1 MDLDTTQMFQ
11 FGANRDDFIK
21 NIVMEV
27 YSALLEKGIQPN
39 QPNGGIYSVR

>member
-27 YSALLEKGIQPN
+27 YSALLEKGYNPISPMV
-39 QPNGGIYSVR
+39 GYIL